1 MYDME
6 EIDLNKFEQLQIYIL
21 IYLSIY
27 YVLAEEREK
36 TPEKAEP
43 SSRVI
48 QKTKPKSKWADISKQ
63 IEQNAAKT
71 PKPVTKNI
79 QSKLSAAGKIIL

>member
-1 MYDME
+1 MFME
-6 EIDLNKFEQLQIYIL
+6 EMNSNKFEKLQIYIL
-21 IYLSIY
+21 IDLPIF

-43 SSRVI
+43 PSRVI

>member
-1 MYDME
+1 MAGD
-6 EIDLNKFEQLQIYIL
+6 DDTASVCGDNTQNNDDVTAPP
-21 IYLSIY
+21 SP
-27 YVLAEEREK
+27 APSEREK
-36 TPEKAEP
+36 TPEKAES

-79 QSKLSAAGKIIL
+79 QSKLSAAGKIIV